1 MSLMSTRIAPLL
13 LLALTLTLTA
23 SACSAAKADDAK
35 APTTTP
41 AAMAPTYER
50 ARTQVVVAQSVPET
64 LVVTGTI
71 QPRDRAELVPDTSGK
86 VVELMVDRGDRVK
99 AGDPLVRLDTRSAE
113 LSEKE
118 ARANLGAL
126 RAQQKLADDT
136 CRRSK
141 ELLEKGAITQSE
153 YDRDQAACVQAASA
167 RLDRAGQS
175 LDDGLVRAPFS
186 GIIAERF
193 VSLGEWASPQNRLFT
208 LVDDGVLRADLSLSE
223 SAAVHAQLGAS
234 VEVMPVAAPD
244 QVAVGTITRVG
255 VEIDPKTRGFLVEVT
270 LPETTKLTLKAG
282 MFVKAA
288 MATGQRE
295 LPAVPASA
303 LVQRGSTWRVFA
315 VVGDKLEERV
325 VQLGPDT
332 ADGHK
337 SIARGLSPGDTFA
350 IDAQAATDGLAVR

>member
-1 MSLMSTRIAPLL
+1 MSIRIATLVL
-13 LLALTLTLTA
+13 LTLTA

-35 APTTTP
+35 APTLAP
-41 AAMAPTYER
+41 AAPAPTYER
-50 ARTQVVVAQSVPET
+50 ARTQRVVAATVPET

-86 VVELMVDRGDRVK
+86 VVELLVDRGDRVK
-99 AGDPLVRLDTRSAE
+99 AGDPLVRLDTRSAI

-126 RAQQKLADDT
+126 RAQQRLADDT

-141 ELLEKGAITQSE
+141 DLLAKGAITQSE
-153 YDRDQAACVQAASA
+153 YDRDQAACVQARQQVSAAGA

-175 LDDGLVRAPFS
+175 LDDGLVRAPFA

-208 LVDDGVLRADLSLSE
+208 LVDDEVLRADLSLSE
-223 SAAVHAQLGAS
+223 SAALHAQLGAP
-234 VEVMPVAAPD
+234 VEVTAVAAPEAV
-244 QVAVGTITRVG
+244 VAGTISRVG

-270 LPETTKLTLKAG
+270 LPESAKGTLKAG

-337 SIARGLSPGDTFA
+337 TIARGLSPGDTFA
-350 IDAQAATDGLAVR
+350 VDAQTATDGLAVR